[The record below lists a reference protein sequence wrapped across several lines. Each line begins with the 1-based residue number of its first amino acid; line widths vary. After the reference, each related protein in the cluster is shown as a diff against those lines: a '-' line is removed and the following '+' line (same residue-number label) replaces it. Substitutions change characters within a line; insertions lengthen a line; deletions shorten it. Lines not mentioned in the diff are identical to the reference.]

1 YIFENLPI
9 DKTYVVKVSPE
20 QPALEGYEPTIET
33 EGNPEHDSSTWEAT
47 SVPMTEDG
55 QHDPTL
61 DFGFVI
67 PEEPVDPEPTTPSV
81 SVGDYVW
88 FDKNKD
94 GLQDEDEPGIPG
106 VVLTI
111 EDAEGNPVTD
121 ISGNVVEPTTTDENG
136 YYIFENLPIDKTYVV
151 KVSPEQPALEGYEP
165 TIETEGNP
173 DQDSSTWEATSVP
186 MTEDGQHNPT
196 LDFGFV
202 IPEEVVDPEEQ
213 TDPENPGENTQTEKT
228 STPKSSGDKALP
240 NTGEVSLVWLS
251 MRVLVLG
258 ISLLILGRK
267 RKVER

>member
-1 YIFENLPI
+1 
-9 DKTYVVKVSPE
+9 
-20 QPALEGYEPTIET
+20 
-33 EGNPEHDSSTWEAT
+33 
-47 SVPMTEDG
+47 M
-55 QHDPTL
+55 
-61 DFGFVI
+61 I

-136 YYIFENLPIDKTYVV
+136 YYIFENLLIDKTYVV
-151 KVSPEQPALEGYEP
+151 KVSPEQPVLEGYEP

-173 DQDSSTWEATSVP
+173 EQDSSTWEATSVP
-186 MTEDGQHNPT
+186 MTEDGQHDPT

-202 IPEEVVDPEEQ
+202 IPEEPTPEVPEVEEPETPAEPEVEEPTLEEPKPEDPKLEEPKPE
-213 TDPENPGENTQTEKT
+213 DPKNENL
-228 STPKSSGDKALP
+228 PK
-240 NTGEVSLVWLS
+240 TGETTNFLAPI
-251 MRVLVLG
+251 G
-258 ISLLILGRK
+258 ISLILIGLLTLFTK
-267 RKVER
+267 RSTKE